1 MIVNPILPLWLIIP
15 VVAIV
20 TILLAWQESKK
31 IHRFKI
37 FRVLAV
43 VIMMMALSGLFLKPS
58 YSAQKT
64 ADIILLTPDYSRE
77 KVDSVLSRHPEL
89 TLMHLDQTI
98 PYKNSKLFFEEHFPE
113 RAAEIKIVIG
123 QGLPIYHLSNMDDNV
138 FKFIPAQSPEGI
150 TDLFVSEQ
158 NVIDRKNTIKGKF
171 YGHRGKGWI
180 HLNGPGGKEDSTAIR
195 SSGSSDFELSFVPK
209 QVGEVLYTL
218 TVADSTKTFE
228 EILPVRVRPES
239 TVRILFLHSYPT
251 FETQYLK
258 NFLARKNHQLILRY
272 QMSRNNFKYEY
283 VNHDQIRVDRITPEV
298 LRNID
303 LVITDDGAL
312 ANLTSS
318 EQTAIEKSIFSGLGL
333 LHLTPVTGKR
343 LSKFFP
349 FQTTLVK
356 SDSANFKIG
365 SKSFSLPANRLR
377 IVPNDSTKAIQKNK
391 LGILSGYTF
400 RGAGK
405 IGFQLLQETFRFTLS
420 GDSNAYAEVWSPL
433 LEQVARSTVNPSKI
447 KIITPFPW
455 YENEPIDI
463 EVISSA
469 ESISLMDDSISLPLK
484 EDLIFDN
491 IWHARTWAGGA
502 GWHQLKTGDGTT
514 LSYYV
519 SSPTEWK
526 TLSIINKR
534 NANKFSAQ
542 EDVDLKSEKIEA
554 LEKIPP
560 LIFYITFILAA
571 GFIWLSPKL

>member
-1 MIVNPILPLWLIIP
+1 
-15 VVAIV
+15 
-20 TILLAWQESKK
+20 
-31 IHRFKI
+31 
-37 FRVLAV
+37 
-43 VIMMMALSGLFLKPS
+43 
-58 YSAQKT
+58 
-64 ADIILLTPDYSRE
+64 
-77 KVDSVLSRHPEL
+77 
-89 TLMHLDQTI
+89 
-98 PYKNSKLFFEEHFPE
+98 
-113 RAAEIKIVIG
+113 
-123 QGLPIYHLSNMDDNV
+123 
-138 FKFIPAQSPEGI
+138 
-150 TDLFVSEQ
+150 
-158 NVIDRKNTIKGKF
+158 
-171 YGHRGKGWI
+171 
-180 HLNGPGGKEDSTAIR
+180 
-195 SSGSSDFELSFVPK
+195 
-209 QVGEVLYTL
+209 
-218 TVADSTKTFE
+218 
-228 EILPVRVRPES
+228 
-239 TVRILFLHSYPT
+239 
-251 FETQYLK
+251 
-258 NFLARKNHQLILRY
+258 
-272 QMSRNNFKYEY
+272 
-283 VNHDQIRVDRITPEV
+283 
-298 LRNID
+298 
-303 LVITDDGAL
+303 
-312 ANLTSS
+312 
-318 EQTAIEKSIFSGLGL
+318 SIFSGLGL